1 MTKLCFGPKTTKY
14 GNSSSD
20 STKIEIVKKSCDRV
34 LLKWSKQAFN
44 YYQMKIICQDSEF
57 IPIFTPC
64 KCYTPLFKCKA

>member
-1 MTKLCFGPKTTKY
+1 MAIQAQ
-14 GNSSSD
+14 D

>member
-44 YYQMKIICQDSEF
+44 YYPMKIICQDSEF